1 MPSATEKQWKQAE
14 ENTLTSSKLSWKS
27 GIYKIQRAF
36 FTLKSNRKKYLI
48 YTENKKDE
56 KGNVEIY
63 TSELTENDKGAI
75 ILAGVEDEM
84 VWNDIK
90 QVLVNISKG
99 LF

>member
-1 MPSATEKQWKQAE
+1 MEKDTIKIID
-14 ENTLTSSKLSWKS
+14 ENGQEKVVD
-27 GIYKIQRAF
+27 IVAF

-75 ILAGVEDEM
+75 LLAGVEDEM

>member
-1 MPSATEKQWKQAE
+1 MQKDTIKIIDENGQEKVVD
-14 ENTLTSSKLSWKS
+14 
-27 GIYKIQRAF
+27 IVAF

>member
-1 MPSATEKQWKQAE
+1 MEKDTIKIID
-14 ENTLTSSKLSWKS
+14 ENGQEKVVD
-27 GIYKIQRAF
+27 IVAF

-63 TSELTENDKGAI
+63 TSELTEKDKGAI

>member
-1 MPSATEKQWKQAE
+1 MEKDTIKIID
-14 ENTLTSSKLSWKS
+14 ENGQEKVVD
-27 GIYKIQRAF
+27 IVAF

>member
-1 MPSATEKQWKQAE
+1 MPVVLQHS
-14 ENTLTSSKLSWKS
+14 
-27 GIYKIQRAF
+27 

>member
-1 MPSATEKQWKQAE
+1 MEKDTIKIID
-14 ENTLTSSKLSWKS
+14 ENGQEKVVD
-27 GIYKIQRAF
+27 IVAF
-36 FTLKSNRKKYLI
+36 LTLKSNRKKYLI

>member
-1 MPSATEKQWKQAE
+1 MEKDTIKIID
-14 ENTLTSSKLSWKS
+14 ENGQEKVVD
-27 GIYKIQRAF
+27 IVAF

-90 QVLVNISKG
+90 QVLVDISKG

>member
-1 MPSATEKQWKQAE
+1 MEKDTIKIID
-14 ENTLTSSKLSWKS
+14 ENGQEKVVD
-27 GIYKIQRAF
+27 IVAF

-63 TSELTENDKGAI
+63 TSELTENDNGSI

-99 LF
+99 LV

>member
-1 MPSATEKQWKQAE
+1 MEKDTIKIID
-14 ENTLTSSKLSWKS
+14 ENGQEKVVD
-27 GIYKIQRAF
+27 IVAF

-63 TSELTENDKGAI
+63 TSELTENDNGSI
-75 ILAGVEDEM
+75 ILAGVEDEI

-99 LF
+99 LV

>member
-1 MPSATEKQWKQAE
+1 MEKDTIKIID
-14 ENTLTSSKLSWKS
+14 ENGQEKVVD
-27 GIYKIQRAF
+27 IVAF

-63 TSELTENDKGAI
+63 TSAI

>member
-1 MPSATEKQWKQAE
+1 MEKDTIKIID
-14 ENTLTSSKLSWKS
+14 ENGQEKVVD
-27 GIYKIQRAF
+27 IVAF

-56 KGNVEIY
+56 KGNAEIY

>member
-1 MPSATEKQWKQAE
+1 MEKHTIKIID
-14 ENTLTSSKLSWKS
+14 ENGQEKVVD
-27 GIYKIQRAF
+27 IVAF

>member
-1 MPSATEKQWKQAE
+1 MEKDTIKIID
-14 ENTLTSSKLSWKS
+14 ENGQEKVVD
-27 GIYKIQRAF
+27 IVAF

-63 TSELTENDKGAI
+63 TSELTEKDKGAI

-90 QVLVNISKG
+90 QVSVNISKG

>member
-1 MPSATEKQWKQAE
+1 MEKDTIKIID
-14 ENTLTSSKLSWKS
+14 ENGQEKVVD
-27 GIYKIQRAF
+27 IVAF

-63 TSELTENDKGAI
+63 TSELTENDKGTI

>member
-1 MPSATEKQWKQAE
+1 MEKDTIKIID
-14 ENTLTSSKLSWKS
+14 ENGQEKVVD
-27 GIYKIQRAF
+27 IVAF

-75 ILAGVEDEM
+75 ILACVEDEM

>member
-1 MPSATEKQWKQAE
+1 MEKDTIKIID
-14 ENTLTSSKLSWKS
+14 ENGQEKVVDSV
-27 GIYKIQRAF
+27 AF

>member
-1 MPSATEKQWKQAE
+1 MEKDTIKIID
-14 ENTLTSSKLSWKS
+14 EN
-27 GIYKIQRAF
+27 GQERVVDIVAF

>member
-1 MPSATEKQWKQAE
+1 MEKDTIKIID
-14 ENTLTSSKLSWKS
+14 ENGQEKVVD
-27 GIYKIQRAF
+27 IVAF

-48 YTENKKDE
+48 YTKNKKDE

>member
-1 MPSATEKQWKQAE
+1 MEKDTIKIID
-14 ENTLTSSKLSWKS
+14 ENGQEKVVD
-27 GIYKIQRAF
+27 IVAF

-48 YTENKKDE
+48 YTENKKEE